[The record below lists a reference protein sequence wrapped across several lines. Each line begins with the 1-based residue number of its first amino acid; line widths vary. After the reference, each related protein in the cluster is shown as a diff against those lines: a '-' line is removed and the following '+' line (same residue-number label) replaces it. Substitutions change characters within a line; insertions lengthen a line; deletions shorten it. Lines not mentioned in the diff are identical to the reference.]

1 VRFVVHYCLHL
12 LLPIG
17 LARVLDRTRWLQVA
31 ATLLATM
38 VVDLDHLVAEPIY
51 DPGRCSVGF
60 HPLHTG
66 PAAAVYA
73 AMLLLPRPWRY
84 VGLGLLMH
92 LAADGLDCIW
102 MRSGG

>member
-38 VVDLDHLVAEPIY
+38 VVDLDPMVTRPLQAARVK
-51 DPGRCSVGF
+51 GRV
-60 HPLHTG
+60 P
-66 PAAAVYA
+66 
-73 AMLLLPRPWRY
+73 
-84 VGLGLLMH
+84 
-92 LAADGLDCIW
+92 
-102 MRSGG
+102 